1 MRANSQTLSA
11 AGLMAVPMPDLS
23 ELIEHARTA
32 MRVARDPLRP
42 RWATAA
48 MEVGAM
54 FLTLGALHL
63 ADIGAQVPGDRA
75 DATPPATT
83 IVAPQRLLAPAPRL
97 ATPDATTLFGA
108 PVVLAVYA
116 DAAPGIP
123 AAGHF
128 AAPVGLTMTA
138 EAEPPAPEPA
148 PHPVKKAAEALLAY
162 PGPAAEKTASGL
174 LAYAG
179 PVGAA
184 KNAATAAIDTVLLDT
199 GKAAKAA
206 AADTATVAESTT
218 ATAAT
223 VVAEASPPVILDLRG
238 KGGTSASSGTAGSGS
253 GGNSS
258 GASSASASASG
269 TSSVRGVLASAVR
282 SLGLAK

>member
-179 PVGAA
+179 PVAA
-184 KNAATAAIDTVLLDT
+184 KNAATTAIDTVLLDT
-199 GKAAKAA
+199 GKAAKVA
-206 AADTATVAESTT
+206 AADTATVAESTA
-218 ATAAT
+218 ATANT

-253 GGNSS
+253 GGTSS
-258 GASSASASASG
+258 GAASASASASG

>member
-179 PVGAA
+179 PVAA
-184 KNAATAAIDTVLLDT
+184 KNAATTAIDTVLLDT
-199 GKAAKAA
+199 GKAAKVA
-206 AADTATVAESTT
+206 AADTATVAESTA
-218 ATAAT
+218 ATANT

>member
-11 AGLMAVPMPDLS
+11 AGLTAVPMPDLS

-179 PVGAA
+179 PVAA